1 MSAATERL
9 IADIGGTH
17 SRFAL
22 ARPGGRPRAV
32 RTLLN
37 REHASLAEAARSYL
51 EAERAAPESAC
62 FAVAAP
68 VHEGEM
74 RLVNYPWVFS
84 RAALLEALGLRRLRL
99 VNDFEAIAHALPA
112 LAADEL
118 IPLGGGCAEAGA
130 VQVVLGPGT
139 GLGVA
144 QLVPCG
150 SGAHVLA
157 TEGGHASIGARDSA
171 ELALLTELMRDGA
184 YLCRESLL
192 CGPGLE
198 RIHAALAVLA
208 GEPAPRLDAAEIQ
221 RRAVA
226 GECARAVAALGHFCA
241 FLGTAAGDQA
251 LASGARGGVYLA
263 GGILPRF
270 VEFLRASR
278 FRARFEDKGPMSDY
292 VRRIPTWLICCEHPG
307 LLGAARVP
315 D

>member
-1 MSAATERL
+1 MSVVPERL
-9 IADIGGTH
+9 VADIGGTH

-22 ARPGGRPRAV
+22 ARPGERPRAV

-37 REHASLAEAARSYL
+37 REHASLAAAAQNYL
-51 EAERAAPESAC
+51 EAEHATPASAC

-68 VHEGEM
+68 VREGEM
-74 RLVNYPWVFS
+74 RLVNYPWTFS
-84 RAALLEALGLRRLRL
+84 AAALTAALGLKRLRL
-99 VNDFEAIAHALPA
+99 VNDFEAIAHSLPA
-112 LAADEL
+112 LAPDEL
-118 IPLGGGCAEAGA
+118 VALGGGCAEPGA

-150 SGAHVLA
+150 TGVHVLA
-157 TEGGHASIGARDSA
+157 TEGGHASIGARDAA
-171 ELALLTELMRDGA
+171 ELALITELMKDGA

-192 CGPGLE
+192 CGAGLE
-198 RIHAALAVLA
+198 RIHAALHALA
-208 GEPAPRLDAAEIQ
+208 GETAPHLDAAEIQ

-226 GECARAVAALGHFCA
+226 GDSTHAVAALGHFCA
-241 FLGTAAGDQA
+241 LLGTAAGDQA
-251 LASGARGGVYLA
+251 LASGARGGVFLA

-270 VEFLRASR
+270 IDFVRASR

-292 VRRIPTWLICCEHPG
+292 VRRIPTWLIRCEHPG